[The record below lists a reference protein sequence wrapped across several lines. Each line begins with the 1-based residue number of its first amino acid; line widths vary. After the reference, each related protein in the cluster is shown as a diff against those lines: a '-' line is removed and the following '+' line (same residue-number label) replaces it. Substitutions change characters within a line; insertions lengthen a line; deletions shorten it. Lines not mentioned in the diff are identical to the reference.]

1 MILSTFTK
9 KREID
14 ASNANLQIYMTHYLP
29 SVISC
34 SNTLLPLLLPR
45 ATPSPMRWIPLCS
58 LLLSSI
64 SYYPHLI
71 LKKNTTTK
79 LNLPW
84 FSSPIT
90 ALSHLHN
97 QKPETFILIY
107 IHLNFFSLLQSSQR
121 EPDPTDSSS
130 PSRHSPVLPLLS
142 ASHQLTFFSA
152 PQVSYTYLYLSSS
165 AHVPSAWILVL
176 PYKLMPT
183 HYLD

>member
-1 MILSTFTK
+1 
-9 KREID
+9 
-14 ASNANLQIYMTHYLP
+14 MTHYLP

-45 ATPSPMRWIPLCS
+45 ATPSAMHWIPLCS

-107 IHLNFFSLLQSSQR
+107 IHLNFFSLLQRFSAGAWPCWLLQPQQAHSGAAFALCISTADLFLR
-121 EPDPTDSSS
+121 SSS
-130 PSRHSPVLPLLS
+130 VLHLS
-142 ASHQLTFFSA
+142 LPEFLCTR
-152 PQVSYTYLYLSSS
+152 TLCLDISS
-165 AHVPSAWILVL
+165 ALQINAYSLFRLGYIL
-176 PYKLMPT
+176 
-183 HYLD
+183 HS